1 MNEKHTAKRI
11 DRRTVSQKRAR
22 IEAREAQRE
31 IRCYPTRRVVSMR
44 IEG

>member
-22 IEAREAQRE
+22 IERREAQRE
-31 IRCYPTRRVVSMR
+31 MRCYPTRRVVTAR
-44 IEG
+44 IDG